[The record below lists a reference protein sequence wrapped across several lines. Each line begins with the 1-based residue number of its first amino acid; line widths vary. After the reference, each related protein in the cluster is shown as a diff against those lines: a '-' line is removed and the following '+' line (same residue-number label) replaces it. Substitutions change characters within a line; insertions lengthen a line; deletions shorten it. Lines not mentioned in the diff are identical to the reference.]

1 MSAESPSAVHFT
13 PIPLYLSQSPDDLRL
28 QLAKGIEILLLPQ
41 DKLARGVNTDTIIPA
56 DACKTPDPDFLAKQ
70 VLTGWNDGAIQPE
83 DVMQLWPN
91 VWVAGAAFG
100 SGSSREHAPVAMQH
114 AGCGLVVA
122 ESFAPIFRRN
132 ATALGLYTSTD
143 FSLLD
148 RIRNGDPIPLDELVR
163 KHDPLSQEILRKG
176 GLLPYLQA
184 ISKGKVESPKITTGP
199 RPMTI
204 AEKWL
209 SQYLSVPFVKP
220 GDGGFV
226 RPNSAYSYEYTLPLS
241 IRLVEDLQGDDMT
254 VSDPSQIVVFNDHL
268 ALDLDPR
275 SLALEKTT
283 REFAEEHNIPLY
295 DTFGGTRPT
304 TQGNLGICH
313 VVMMD
318 KVTPGIN
325 VGTDSHT
332 PMIAPVGGFVFGMGA
347 TDFAGLLLTGK
358 VLAIVPES
366 VRVNLSGKFQ
376 PYVTARDLMLHLAAI
391 DAGQKKFIGRVMEFD
406 GSSLANLSVLDLA
419 VMANMTAEARAVTAT
434 FSPLNAIAEYLVRT
448 KRADSIKQAL
458 EMFPTADDGAIYADT
473 IDVNLETIEPT
484 VALPSH
490 PEFGVPLSSAPSVK
504 FNKVIIGACVGG
516 GIEDI
521 RITAYILQGQS
532 LASGVELVV
541 HPHSIAACRYAQQQ
555 GWLDWIREAGGTIV
569 EDVGCGACI
578 GNGPGTLEE
587 DDICITTDS
596 RNHDGRM
603 GHPNAK
609 VYLASSVVSSIA
621 AITGRTP
628 TMDDIYRLAQKVP
641 WNDKAMVFSLRGP

>member
-56 DACKTPDPDFLAKQ
+56 DACKTPDPDFLAEQ
-70 VLTGWNDGAIQPE
+70 VLTGWNDGTIQPG
-83 DVMQLWPN
+83 DVMQLWSN
-91 VWVAGAAFG
+91 VWVAGASFG

-132 ATALGLYTSTD
+132 ATALGLYTSTN
-143 FSLLD
+143 FELLD
-148 RIRNGDPIPLDELVR
+148 QIRRGDPIPLDELV
-163 KHDPLSQEILRKG
+163 KEHDPLSQKILRKG

-184 ISKGKVESPKITTGP
+184 LFDGKVEAPKITTSP

-209 SQYLSVPFVKP
+209 SQFLGVPFVQP

-226 RPNSAYSYEYTLPLS
+226 RPKSAYSYEYTLPLS
-241 IRLVEDLQGDDMT
+241 IRLVEDLQGNNMI

-268 ALDLDPR
+268 ALDIDPR
-275 SLALEKTT
+275 SASLEKTT
-283 REFAEEHNIPLY
+283 REFAEKNNIPLY

-318 KVTPGIN
+318 KVLPGLN

-332 PMIAPVGGFVFGMGA
+332 PMIAPVGGYVFGIGA
-347 TDFAGLLLTGK
+347 TDFAGLMLTGN
-358 VLAIVPES
+358 VLAIVPDS
-366 VRVNLSGKFQ
+366 VRVNLDGKFQ
-376 PYVTARDLMLHLAAI
+376 PYVTARDLMLHLAAA
-391 DAGQKKFIGRVMEFD
+391 DASQSRLLGRVMEFS
-406 GSSLANLSVLDLA
+406 GSALNEMTLLDFA
-419 VMANMTAEARAVTAT
+419 IMANMSAEARALTAV
-434 FSPLNAIAEYLVRT
+434 FPPLTRVAEYLVKT
-448 KRADSIKQAL
+448 GRAASIDEAL
-458 EMFPTADDGAIYADT
+458 SLFPVPNQDAEYADT
-473 IDVNLETIEPT
+473 LDINLSTIEPT

-490 PEFGVPLSSAPSVK
+490 PESGVPLGQVPDIQ
-504 FNKVIIGACVGG
+504 FNKVVIGACVGG
-516 GIEDI
+516 GIEDV
-521 RITAYILQGQS
+521 RIAAHILRNQS
-532 LASGVELVV
+532 LASGIELVV
-541 HPHSIAACRYAQQQ
+541 HPHSLAALKYAQQQ
-555 GWLDWIREAGGTIV
+555 GWLEWIRKAGGTIV
-569 EDVGCGACI
+569 EEVGCGACI
-578 GNGPGTLEE
+578 GAGPGTLKKG
-587 DDICITTDS
+587 DTCMTTDS
-596 RNHDGRM
+596 RNHVGRM
-603 GHPNAK
+603 GDPDAQ

-628 TMDDIYRLAQKVP
+628 SMDDIYRFTQKVP
-641 WNDKAMVFSLRGP
+641 WDERVTLFSL

>member
-1 MSAESPSAVHFT
+1 MNAESPSAVYFT
-13 PIPLYLSQSPDDLRL
+13 PKPFYLNHSPDDLRQQL
-28 QLAKGIEILLLPQ
+28 SQDTEFFLFPPDQLAG
-41 DKLARGVNTDTIIPA
+41 GVNTDTIIPA
-56 DACKTPDPDFLAKQ
+56 GACKTPDPDFLAEQ
-70 VLTGWNDGAIQPE
+70 VLTGWRDGAVPPGSIKE
-83 DVMQLWPN
+83 LFPN

-132 ATALGLYTSTD
+132 ATALGLYTSTN
-143 FSLLD
+143 FELLD
-148 RIRNGDPIPLDELVR
+148 QIGRGEPISLDKLVKEL
-163 KHDPLSQEILRKG
+163 DPLSQDILRKG

-184 ISKGKVESPKITTGP
+184 LTGGKVEAPKISTGP

-209 SQYLSVPFVKP
+209 SQSLGVPFVQP

-226 RPNSAYSYEYTLPLS
+226 SPDTAYSYEYTLPLS
-241 IRLVEDLQGDDMT
+241 EQLLRDFRGDDIT
-254 VSDPSQIVVFNDHL
+254 IANPSQIVLFNDHL
-268 ALDLDPR
+268 ALDTDPR
-275 SLALEKTT
+275 SALLENTT
-283 REFAEEHNIPLY
+283 RKFAERHNISLY

-332 PMIAPVGGFVFGMGA
+332 PMIAPVGGFVFGIGA
-347 TDFAGLLLTGK
+347 TDFAGLMLTGN

-366 VRVNLSGKFQ
+366 VRVNLYDKFQ

-391 DAGQKKFIGRVMEFD
+391 DAGQKKFIGRVMEFNGPSISD
-406 GSSLANLSVLDLA
+406 FSVLDLA
-419 VMANMTAEARAVTAT
+419 IMANMTAEARAVTAT
-434 FSPLNAIAEYLVRT
+434 FPPLYAIAEYLVRT
-448 KRADSIKQAL
+448 KRAESVKQAL
-458 EMFPTADDGAIYADT
+458 EMFPIADNDARYASSV
-473 IDVNLETIEPT
+473 DVNLQSIEPT
-484 VALPSH
+484 IALPGH
-490 PEFGVPLSSAPSVK
+490 PESGVPLSLAPSVR

-521 RITAYILQGQS
+521 RITAHILQDQS
-532 LASGVELVV
+532 LADGVELVV
-541 HPHSIAACRYAQQQ
+541 HPHSLAALKYAKQQ
-555 GWLDWIREAGGTIV
+555 GWLNWIRQAGGTVV
-569 EDVGCGACI
+569 EEVGCGACI
-578 GNGPGTLEE
+578 GNGPGTLEKF
-587 DDICITTDS
+587 DVCMTTDS

-621 AITGRTP
+621 AITGKTP
-628 TMDDIYRLAQKVP
+628 TMDDIYRFTQRVP
-641 WNDKAMVFSLRGP
+641 WDDKALLFSI